1 MDSRKYQQPTA
12 PPPPYYSVVNN
23 NQQEYRSDQYPN
35 RNNPESR
42 EERTPD
48 FNQFINR
55 YESEC
60 FLQYACSIID
70 I

>member
-23 NQQEYRSDQYPN
+23 NQQEYRSDQYSN

-42 EERTPD
+42 AFD
-48 FNQFINR
+48 FSQFINR
-55 YESEC
+55 YESKC
-60 FLQYACSIID
+60 FSQCVC
-70 I
+70 

>member
-1 MDSRKYQQPTA
+1 MDSRKYQQPSA
-12 PPPPYYSVVNN
+12 PPPDYSAINDN
-23 NQQEYRSDQYPN
+23 RQEYRSDQYPN